1 MGGIFNRIE
10 FFVAGQ
16 ALINAMSALRATEA
30 SNPIAVSGEMW
41 PMLEDFVIGEKIESK
56 KRRSISMSPI
66 VGRDV
71 REDRHDLQ
79 VPLYSITKTL

>member
-16 ALINAMSALRATEA
+16 ALFNAMSALRVTDQQI
-30 SNPIAVSGEMW
+30 PIAVSGEMW
-41 PMLEDFVIGEKIESK
+41 PMLEDFIQGEKIDSK
-56 KRRSISMSPI
+56 KWRSISLSPI

-71 REDRHDLQ
+71 RDEKNDA
-79 VPLYSITKTL
+79 S